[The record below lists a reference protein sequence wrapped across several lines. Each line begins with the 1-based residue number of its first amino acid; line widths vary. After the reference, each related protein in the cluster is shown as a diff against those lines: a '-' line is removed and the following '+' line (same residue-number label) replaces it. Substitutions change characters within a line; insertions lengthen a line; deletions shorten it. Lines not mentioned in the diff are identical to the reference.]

1 MNRIRLAICVVVL
14 GGISGAMATEP
25 HRSPYAGQENQEIK
39 SLSAE
44 DLSEL
49 RRGGGWG
56 LAKAAELNGY
66 PGPAHLLEMKARIGL
81 GPEQVQ
87 AITAIYEAMKAKA
100 ISAGV
105 KLIALEE
112 ALEQGFRRGTIDAA
126 ALGRILG
133 EIADARRDLRFI
145 HLSAHLEVRPIL
157 TSGQITGYNELRGYD
172 HTAPCDA
179 VPEGHDAALWRRHHQ
194 CK

>member
-1 MNRIRLAICVVVL
+1 MNRINLAICVMVL
-14 GGISGAMATEP
+14 GGASTAWATEP
-25 HRSPYAGQENQEIK
+25 QRSPYAGQENREIK

-56 LAKAAELNGY
+56 LAKAAEVNGY
-66 PGPAHLLEMKARIGL
+66 PGPAHLLEMKAQIGL

-100 ISAGV
+100 ISAGA

-112 ALEQGFRRGTIDAA
+112 TLEQGFRRGTIDAA
-126 ALGRILG
+126 SLEGILG
-133 EIADARRDLRFI
+133 EIADARRDLRFA
-145 HLSAHLEVRPIL
+145 HLAAHLEVRPIL
-157 TSGQITGYNELRGYD
+157 TSRQITDYNKLRGYD
-172 HTAPCDA
+172 RAGPCGA
-179 VPEGHDAALWRRHHQ
+179 VPAGHDAALWRRHHQ
-194 CK
+194 CR

>member
-1 MNRIRLAICVVVL
+1 MNRISLAICAIVL
-14 GGISGAMATEP
+14 GSAPTALGTEP
-25 HRSPYAGQENQEIK
+25 HRSPYAGQENREIK

-44 DLSEL
+44 DLGEL

-66 PGPAHLLEMKARIGL
+66 PGPAHLLEMKAQIGL

-87 AITAIYEAMKAKA
+87 AITAIYEAMRAKA
-100 ISAGV
+100 ISAGA

-112 ALEQGFRRGTIDAA
+112 TLEQGFGRSTMDAA
-126 ALGRILG
+126 GLEDILG
-133 EIADARRDLRFI
+133 EIADAHRDLRFI

-157 TSGQITGYNELRGYD
+157 TSRQITDYNKLRGYD
-172 HTAPCDA
+172 RAGPCDA
-179 VPEGHDAALWRRHHQ
+179 APEGHDAALWRRHHQ
-194 CK
+194 CN